1 MKTLVTAL
9 IATAITATTL
19 TAQFVDTRRLVTVT
33 GEAEAHLVPDRAI
46 LSIGVQTEGLDVA
59 EIKAANDK
67 RTRGIVDAVRA
78 LGIPTKDIQTDR
90 LTIEPVYDYKD
101 GRQELLRYRM
111 YNVVTIRINDLSKV
125 EMVVNAGIAK
135 GSNVL
140 NGLVFESS
148 KEQAVRDSLRI
159 EATKD
164 ARRKASDLAQA
175 AGAHVGRVIT
185 LSENASYNNPA
196 YERRTY
202 MKAMSSAA
210 DDGTPVEG
218 GELTIRST
226 INAVFE
232 LE

>member
-1 MKTLVTAL
+1 MRTFAAALV
-9 IATAITATTL
+9 AIVVTATTF
-19 TAQFVDTRRLVTVT
+19 TAQFVDTRRLITVT
-33 GEAEAHLVPDRAI
+33 GEAETHLVPDRAI

-59 EIKAANDK
+59 QIKAAHDK
-67 RTRGIVDAVRA
+67 RTRSIVDAVRA
-78 LGIPTKDIQTDR
+78 LGITTNDIQTDR

-111 YNVVTIRINDLSKV
+111 YNVVTIRIKDLSKV

-140 NGLVFESS
+140 NGLIFESS
-148 KEQAVRDSLRI
+148 KEQVVRDSLRI

-164 ARRKASDLAQA
+164 ARRKASDIAQA
-175 AGAHVGRVIT
+175 AGANVGRVAT
-185 LSENASYNNPA
+185 LSENAAYNPT

-210 DDGTPVEG
+210 DVGTPVEG
-218 GELTIRST
+218 GELTIRCT